1 MKFNT
6 VQSHLFIAFGSLMVV
21 ISLLYS
27 LLSYL
32 AVGVTEDIVAAFLLE
47 TEAGVVSE
55 RYQLTGQTGAP
66 SYDFY
71 RYIADVTQLPDCET
85 QPLRHDKD
93 VLVFGCQN
101 IRYYA
106 YRMALASDKPL
117 WLLLNATEVLPLSR
131 FANVLAVLFISIAL
145 AATAVAILSV
155 WLLTSRLARPI
166 QLLTQAVLSQKGPS
180 PGKITGS
187 ERHDEIGQLA
197 RAFELT
203 YTDLQQ
209 ALRREQDFTADVS
222 HELRTPITL
231 IKNTLTL
238 HQQQPLNHE
247 SMQLLEHATTELQQT
262 VNVLLAL
269 ARQENLQFTHQPL
282 LPVLEQVVLS
292 VHYLYPEQ
300 GFGVTVEVP
309 PSLTVKGN
317 TYLISLLCQNLVN
330 NGFYHGGGQ
339 GMTIYCDDNDIIFE
353 NPLGQQSRQSY
364 YQGFGH
370 GQYLVNRIAS
380 AMGWQIRLEQTADSY
395 RVTLTPQ

>member
-1 MKFNT
+1 MKFNS
-6 VQSHLFIAFGSLMVV
+6 VQSQLFVAFASLIVV

-27 LLSYL
+27 HLSYL
-32 AVGVTEDIVAAFLLE
+32 AVGVAEDIVAAFLLE
-47 TEAGVVSE
+47 TEANVVSE
-55 RYQLTGQTGAP
+55 RYQLTGQTGTP

-71 RYIADVTQLPDCET
+71 RYITDVTQLPDCET
-85 QPLRHDKD
+85 QPLRHDND

-106 YRMALASDKPL
+106 YRTELASDKPL

-131 FANVLAVLFISIAL
+131 FAKVLAVLFVSIAV
-145 AATAVAILSV
+145 AVTAVAILGV

-166 QLLTQAVLSQKGPS
+166 QLLTQAVLAQKGPV
-180 PGKITGS
+180 PGNITGS
-187 ERHDEIGQLA
+187 ERQDEIGQLA

-203 YTDLQQ
+203 YNDLQH

-247 SMQLLEHATTELQQT
+247 SMQLLEQATAELQQT

-269 ARQENLQFTHQPL
+269 ARKENLQFSRQAL
-282 LPVLEQVVLS
+282 LPVLEQAVMS
-292 VHYLYPEQ
+292 VYQLYAEQ
-300 GFGVTVEVP
+300 GFAVTVEVP
-309 PSLTVKGN
+309 AELTVSGN
-317 TYLISLLCQNLVN
+317 SHLISLLCQNLLN
-330 NGFYHGGGQ
+330 NGFYHGAGQ
-339 GMTIYCDDNDIIFE
+339 GMTIYADGHHIIFD
-353 NPLGQQSRQSY
+353 NPLGEQARQPY
-364 YQGFGH
+364 YQGLGH

-380 AMGWQIRLEQTADSY
+380 VMGCQIRLEHTTDSY
-395 RVTLTPQ
+395 RVTVVTQ